1 MALAGREASARH
13 ARHTEGR
20 EGPGVRAMRPILTR
34 TLGHFL
40 GTAGGPSAVTQS
52 ATRTPGWVPPADL
65 IPFKGGSQSP
75 NKEKFSQ
82 A

>member
-1 MALAGREASARH
+1 MALAGCEAGALHTRH
-13 ARHTEGR
+13 PEGH
-20 EGPGVRAMRPILTR
+20 ESSGVRALRPKLTS

-40 GTAGGPSAVTQS
+40 GTAGGPSAVTRS
-52 ATRTPGWVPPADL
+52 AARTPGWVPPADL